1 MKAVVLYGKGDVRR
15 VHLLWNWAQII
26 LSLPLT
32 QKNYINLPISFTSG
46 EYLYVS
52 VSVLPRKPLSPL
64 LEKGATIVMFEVS
77 DASEELPISMYN
89 AFSKHLTIKTS
100 FVNPHTTQRA
110 IDLLASGALKPDE
123 SSETI

>member
-77 DASEELPISMYN
+77 DASEELPISM
-89 AFSKHLTIKTS
+89 